1 MSEFEPPARDASLD
15 RTPATTAPLRASS
28 SPDGAVD
35 LLSAVSTY
43 FPVPSTIDEYDDWF
57 VDLVNLGLRVFA
69 LDPDGRPPVGW
80 ASMAASRDDLEGF
93 QDAGELHQRWID
105 ERRSL
110 AIATGYDAG
119 CIVLA
124 AHGPEGIAEVRAIEG
139 LDLDRAPTAEVG
151 GTTYLYFSCEQAGWA
166 PGVLRLLPNVD
177 VIGDDGWAPAPIS
190 IPDPEGGLPVGIP
203 DLIVGRAVLAG
214 GNPER
219 PAPTGLHALIER
231 WLVEEPEGNADY
243 LGCLLHD
250 FRHTPPHRRG
260 RALVDT
266 ARRIARNVVRS
277 DGVDEAAALSAFTAT
292 AREIGFEPMQAERV
306 FVKQMRL
313 RPGEPE
319 REFIDLPQTLPLL
332 DLTALALTSPTAREF
347 ALERFIPRGE
357 VTLFTGPG
365 GAGKSLFGQQ
375 LCTCIAA
382 GVPFLGLAAMH
393 GPALYLTAEDDERE
407 LHWRQTHIARRLGV
421 AFAEPG
427 LHLASLRGRLGNE
440 LCTFDREGRLK
451 PSPAFALLASTIRA
465 TGAQFVVLDNVG
477 HLFTGNENDRGM
489 VTQFANLLNRLAGD
503 TGATIVL
510 VAHPNKAGDSYSGS
524 TAWLNAVRSQIV
536 VDWPRDFNGT
546 IIDTDARVLKLAK
559 TNYARLGELH
569 EFRWHD
575 FALVREDDLPKEE
588 LAELADLEADGD
600 DAAFLQCLALRNA
613 QSRPVSESV
622 CSRTFAPK
630 VFAEMEQGK
639 RIGRSRFEAAMER
652 LFAAGVIEVGFV
664 CRVDRK
670 DRSGVRL
677 KCAAPCADPAPSG
690 CADPALTPR

>member
-1 MSEFEPPARDASLD
+1 MSDFEPPTRDASLH
-15 RTPATTAPLRASS
+15 PASATTAPPRASS

-35 LLSAVSTY
+35 PTVSLTL
-43 FPVPSTIDEYDDWF
+43 DEYDDWF
-57 VDLVNLGLRVFA
+57 VDLVNLGFRVFA
-69 LDPDGRPPVGW
+69 LDPDGKPPVGW
-80 ASMAASRDDLEGF
+80 ATLAASRDDLEGF

-105 ERRSL
+105 ERRPL
-110 AIATGYDAG
+110 AIATGQEAG

-124 AHGPEGIAEVRAIEG
+124 AHGPEGLAEVRAIEG
-139 LDLDRAPTAEVG
+139 IDLDRAPTADVA
-151 GTTYLYFSCEQAGWA
+151 GTTYLYFSCDRAGWA
-166 PGVLRLLPNVD
+166 PGVSRLLPNVD
-177 VIGDDGWAPAPIS
+177 VFGDGGWVPAPTIIRDGS
-190 IPDPEGGLPVGIP
+190 LPVAIP
-203 DLIVGRAVLAG
+203 DLILGRGELAG

-231 WLVEEPEGNADY
+231 WLLEEPEGNADY

-266 ARRIARNVVRS
+266 ARRIARHILR
-277 DGVDEAAALSAFTAT
+277 GPHPVDEAATFAAFAETTQA
-292 AREIGFEPMQAERV
+292 IGLPLEAAERMLRR
-306 FVKQMRL
+306 QLRL
-313 RPGEPE
+313 
-319 REFIDLPQTLPLL
+319 QTLRAIEAASVLPLL

-357 VTLFTGPG
+357 VTLFTGAG

-407 LHWRQTHIARRLGV
+407 LHWRQEHIARRLGV
-421 AFAEPG
+421 AFDQPG

-451 PSPAFALLASTIRA
+451 PSPAFALLANTIRA
-465 TGAQFVVLDNVG
+465 TGAQFVVLDNVA
-477 HLFTGNENDRGM
+477 HLFTGNENDRGQ
-489 VTQFANLLNRLAGD
+489 VTQFANLLNRLASE
-503 TGATIVL
+503 TRATIVL
-510 VAHPNKAGDSYSGS
+510 AAHPNKAGDTFSGS
-524 TAWLNAVRSQIV
+524 TAWLNAVRSQVII
-536 VDWPRDFNGT
+536 DWPRDGSGT
-546 IIDTDARVLKLAK
+546 ILDADARVLKLGKA
-559 TNYARLGELH
+559 NYARIGEVH

-588 LAELADLEADGD
+588 WTELADLEAEGD
-600 DAAFLQCLALRNA
+600 DATFLQCLALRNA

-630 VFAEMEQGK
+630 VFAEMEP
-639 RIGRSRFEAAMER
+639 GRRVGRPRLEAAMER

-677 KCAAPCADPAPSG
+677 KCADVCADPALSG
-690 CADPALTPR
+690 CADPALT